1 MISQACSHAADQPV
15 ITTGKACRWKLPKR
29 SAAERGFL
37 LQLLSHAADQPAMTA
52 GARGGG
58 LGLTVHAL
66 SYIQH
71 GFQWGARGRTRTRCQ
86 PPVATN
92 EVRGRA
98 QFPSTSL
105 QSCSRP
111 ARQGRRGDQTLAARS
126 YQQGARSSFLLQVPS
141 HVAASQRSLQVSG
154 GSPEVSGRGALL
166 RSKGTSGVWRQEL
179 QTRCV
184 AERDCLLQ
192 LRSHATTSQR

>member
-1 MISQACSHAADQPV
+1 MQSRSRPASDNYRGGLPLEATNEVRGRARFPS
-15 ITTGKACRWKLPKR
+15 TTIQSRSRPASDDCR
-29 SAAERGFL
+29 
-37 LQLLSHAADQPAMTA
+37 
-52 GARGGG
+52 GARWGPWVNS
-58 LGLTVHAL
+58 TCAL
-66 SYIQH
+66 LHSTLISR
-71 GFQWGARGRTRTRCQ
+71 GARGRTRTRCQ

-166 RSKGTSGVWRQEL
+166 HSKGTSGVWRQEL

-184 AERDCLLQ
+184 AERDFLLQ